1 MLNKVIPLRHPS
13 SAPKSRTMV
22 SGTAFKSLRKA
33 FSHKE
38 ANETT
43 NQRTK

>member
-1 MLNKVIPLRHPS
+1 MLNKVIPFRHPG
-13 SAPKSRTMV
+13 SAPKSRTMA
-22 SGTAFKSLRKA
+22 SGTEFKNLRKA

-43 NQRTK
+43 NQKTK